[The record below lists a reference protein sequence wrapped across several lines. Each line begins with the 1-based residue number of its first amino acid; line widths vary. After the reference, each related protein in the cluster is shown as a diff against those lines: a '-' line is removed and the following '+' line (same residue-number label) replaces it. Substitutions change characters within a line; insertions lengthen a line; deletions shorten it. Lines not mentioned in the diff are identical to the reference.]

1 MKFEFQSSFG
11 DQYWASLAALRR
23 SPLQMVLALLFPLFG
38 IVLVVWALMAKTAT
52 ISVFIELPFFLAFT
66 PIITALNVWLYRRRN
81 RTVGGMQTF
90 ELDSLG
96 THISSPAFDVAL
108 KWSAISKVAETKRF
122 VLFFI
127 SPQSA
132 RFLPKRVISSADELQ
147 AIRDLVAT
155 NLGTH
160 PALSSM

>member
-1 MKFEFQSSFG
+1 MNFEFQSSFG

-23 SPLQMVLALLFPLFG
+23 SPLQIALASVFPVFG

-52 ISVFIELPFFLAFT
+52 ISVFIELPFFLAFK

-90 ELDSLG
+90 TLDSNG
-96 THISSPAFDVAL
+96 IHISNPAFDVAL
-108 KWSAISKVAETKRF
+108 KWSGISKVSETKRF
-122 VLFFI
+122 FLFFF
-127 SPQSA
+127 SSQSA
-132 RFLPKRVISSADELQ
+132 RFLPKRVITSADELQ
-147 AIRDLVAT
+147 AIRNLIAT

-160 PALSSM
+160 AALNSM